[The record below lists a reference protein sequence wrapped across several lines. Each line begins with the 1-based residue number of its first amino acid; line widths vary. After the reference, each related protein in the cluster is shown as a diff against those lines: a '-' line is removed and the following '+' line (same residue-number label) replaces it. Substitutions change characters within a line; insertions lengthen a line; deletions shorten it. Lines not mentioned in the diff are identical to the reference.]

1 MLTHKPNVYM
11 DLSGWSPKYFSPIL
25 LQYMNSILKKKM
37 LFGSDWP
44 VITPDRW
51 IEDFNKLDVKEEVKP
66 LIMKENAIRILGLN
80 K

>member
-1 MLTHKPNVYM
+1 
-11 DLSGWSPKYFSPIL
+11 
-25 LQYMNSILKKKM
+25 M